1 MFLKSKKG
9 QSTLEYA
16 IIIAVVA
23 AALLAMQVYIKRG
36 IQGKLRSSTDE
47 IGEQYSPG
55 LTTGSYTTT
64 TGTTSTESRTA
75 EGKTTTE
82 ITRGDQSVTGDE
94 TVAPLDQ
101 ENWPE

>member
-1 MFLKSKKG
+1 MFLRAKKG

-16 IIIAVVA
+16 IIIAVVV
-23 AALLAMQVYIKRG
+23 AALLAMQIYVKRG
-36 IQGKLRSSTDE
+36 VQGKLRSSTDE

-64 TGTTSTESRTA
+64 TGSTSTEIVTPGGA
-75 EGKTTTE
+75 TTTG
-82 ITRGDQSVTGDE
+82 ITRGSQDRTGGE

-101 ENWPE
+101 EPRPR